1 MLHKSTA
8 NTEAEKM
15 KTQQQ
20 LDDDYRWE
28 IIQIAIQKAQA
39 EQKAQTEQKGAK

>member
-8 NTEAEKM
+8 ITEAEKM

-28 IIQIAIQKAQA
+28 IIQIAV
-39 EQKAQTEQKGAK
+39 QKAQTEQKGEK